1 MISPYQSLPS
11 HFRSL
16 LSKSVLFG
24 FSALCCLYLQPLE
37 LRAAESKAVSLKRT
51 AVSSEERPIKIGDKI
66 VESRDLW
73 KYSVPRK
80 AISANQ
86 LPVGKLTG
94 LLRKR
99 KIAEIRHLLKE
110 TPVHPGDASERFM
123 WEAACLSSLNRSEQ
137 AVLLFDKVKN
147 LDTAPVLVQVKAAE
161 AYASDAQYD
170 KAIKLCNKVLAKYE
184 VSEAY
189 QIRAGCY
196 GATNR
201 LTEAAGDFEKLAILG
216 GRSPIRFYC
225 RAASLLLKAGKSK
238 EALAMVDRGLNVT
251 SGESTAPLYMVKGDC
266 FKSQGQWQD
275 AVNSVSEAIR
285 LTRSHKASAGGEDE
299 VILSTCYKE
308 RAFCYQ
314 KLGQLNLAKSDLK
327 ALEESSRGL
336 ADEIIGNH

>member
-1 MISPYQSLPS
+1 MNSLSLSLLTASCLVGFLALYCLYFQSLE
-11 HFRSL
+11 
-16 LSKSVLFG
+16 V
-24 FSALCCLYLQPLE
+24 
-37 LRAAESKAVSLKRT
+37 RAVESKTVALKR
-51 AVSSEERPIKIGDKI
+51 VSVSRDGELKKVGDKF
-66 VESRDLW
+66 VEPRNLW
-73 KYSVPRK
+73 KHSVPRQ

-86 LPVGKLTG
+86 LPVGKLVG
-94 LLRKR
+94 LLRKQ
-99 KIAEIRHLLKE
+99 KLAEIRQLLKD
-110 TPVHPGDASERFM
+110 TPVHPGDAHERLM
-123 WEAACLSSLNRSEQ
+123 WEAACLSSRNRSEQ
-137 AVLLFDKVKN
+137 AVVLFDKVKN
-147 LDTAPVLVQVKAAE
+147 LDSAPVLVLVKAAE

-170 KAIKLCNKVLAKYE
+170 KAIKLCNKVLSKYE

-201 LTEAAGDFEKLAILG
+201 LTEAANDFEKLAILG
-216 GRSPIRFYC
+216 GSSPIRFYC
-225 RAASLLLKAGKSK
+225 RAASLLLKAGKSR
-238 EALAMVDRGLNVT
+238 EALTMVDRGLAVT
-251 SGESTAPLYMVKGDC
+251 SGESTAPLYMVKADC
-266 FKSQGQWQD
+266 FKSQGRWQD
-275 AVNSVSEAIR
+275 AVNSVTEAIK

>member
-1 MISPYQSLPS
+1 MSLMIAPC
-11 HFRSL
+11 RSL
-16 LSKSVLFG
+16 LAASGLCGFFMLSCFLLQPYAASAGESKS
-24 FSALCCLYLQPLE
+24 A
-37 LRAAESKAVSLKRT
+37 SLKQPE
-51 AVSSEERPIKIGDKI
+51 VSTSLGPKKVGDKL
-66 VESRDLW
+66 VEPRDLW
-73 KYSVPRK
+73 KHSVPRQ
-80 AISANQ
+80 AVSANQ
-86 LPVGKLTG
+86 LPVGKLVG

-99 KIAEIRHLLKE
+99 KLAEIRQLLKE
-110 TPVHPGDASERFM
+110 TPIHSGDANERLM
-123 WEAACLSSLNRSEQ
+123 WEAACLSARNRSEQ
-137 AVLLFDKVKN
+137 AVVLFDKVKN
-147 LDTAPVLVQVKAAE
+147 LDSAPVLVLVKAAE

-170 KAIKLCNKVLAKYE
+170 KAIKLCNRVLAKYE

-201 LTEAAGDFEKLAILG
+201 LTEAARDFEKLAILG
-216 GRSPIRFYC
+216 GSSPIRFYC

-238 EALAMVDRGLNVT
+238 EALTMVDRGLAVT

-266 FKSQGQWQD
+266 FKSQGRWQD
-275 AVNSVSEAIR
+275 AVNSVTEAIK